1 MLCTLRPV
9 SNLLSLAL
17 RLTEHLHN
25 LAVPKSKEAQAHPP
39 PPTSPLLTCHS
50 ANTHAPNQPTNPSP
64 KSTMQEGTYSATVCF
79 FYLTLKVSFPFFFF
93 FLNLLVYLSISSL
106 NLLPVPCKMCLSHT
120 QTDTHIH
127 TRACTHNSL
136 LWVCLVNFVHFVLG
150 LFFKDS
156 ISQSLW
162 LAGFRQLHLGYVCPR
177 QVEQKC

>member
-25 LAVPKSKEAQAHPP
+25 LAVPKSKRRTGS
-39 PPTSPLLTCHS
+39 PTSSHLPALHLPQCQHS
-50 ANTHAPNQPTNPSP
+50 CTKPTKPSP
-64 KSTMQEGTYSATVCF
+64 KSPMQEGTYSATVCF
-79 FYLTLKVSFPFFFF
+79 FYLTLKVSFSFFTICLCISL
-93 FLNLLVYLSISSL
+93 FLPSSFSQSPAECAL
-106 NLLPVPCKMCLSHT
+106 A
-120 QTDTHIH
+120 THRRTH
-127 TRACTHNSL
+127 AHNSL
-136 LWVCLVNFVHFVLG
+136 LCVCLVNFVNFDLG

-162 LAGFRQLHLGYVCPR
+162 LAGFRQLHLCYLCPR